1 MWSLTFACPPNVA
14 DLNLAYVHPTP
25 WSFWS
30 SITLASIVHLSFLLI
45 ASPAYIKP
53 ASESMRA
60 PLHRWWTHRS
70 NSNLDVWLVGEW
82 MSNFASPSSSSPALR
97 WPRYWSSSGWEGCI
111 HFFSSGWL
119 VRNLRAQGAKI
130 WLQQRRSTCRWP
142 GVLPRREGAQVRA
155 TPSARVFIFNPYMYL
170 GCLAASDHTVRPS

>member
-14 DLNLAYVHPTP
+14 DLNLVYVHPTP

-82 MSNFASPSSSSPALR
+82 MSNFASPSSSSPVLR
-97 WPRYWSSSGWEGCI
+97 WPQYWSSSGWEGCI
-111 HFFSSGWL
+111 RFFSSGWL

-130 WLQQRRSTCRWP
+130 WLCSGGRHVGDWACCHAVK
-142 GVLPRREGAQVRA
+142 GPRY
-155 TPSARVFIFNPYMYL
+155 ARLRPLEYL
-170 GCLAASDHTVRPS
+170 FLTHICI

>member
-45 ASPAYIKP
+45 ASPPTSSQP
-53 ASESMRA
+53 ANRCVLLSIAGGLIAPIPTSM
-60 PLHRWWTHRS
+60 
-70 NSNLDVWLVGEW
+70 
-82 MSNFASPSSSSPALR
+82 
-97 WPRYWSSSGWEGCI
+97 SGWWVSEWATLLLHLPHLRRSGGRDTDPAVAGKAAFV
-111 HFFSSGWL
+111 FFSSGWL

-130 WLQQRRSTCRWP
+130 WLQQRRSTCQWP

-155 TPSARVFIFNPYMYL
+155 TLSTGVFIFNPYMHL
-170 GCLAASDHTVRPS
+170 GCLAASDHAVRLS

>member
-14 DLNLAYVHPTP
+14 DLNLAYAHPTP

-30 SITLASIVHLSFLLI
+30 SITLASIIHLSFLLI

-82 MSNFASPSSSSPALR
+82 MSNFASPSSSSPVATILIQQWLGR
-97 WPRYWSSSGWEGCI
+97 LHLFFFLQGGWC
-111 HFFSSGWL
+111 
-119 VRNLRAQGAKI
+119 VI
-130 WLQQRRSTCRWP
+130 WEHRGLQQRRSTCRWP
-142 GVLPRREGAQVRA
+142 GVLPRREGSRYGRLR
-155 TPSARVFIFNPYMYL
+155 PLEYL
-170 GCLAASDHTVRPS
+170 FLTHICI

>member
-111 HFFSSGWL
+111 RFFLQGGWCVIWEHWGRRYGCSSGGRH
-119 VRNLRAQGAKI
+119 VGDRACCHAMKGPRYARLRP
-130 WLQQRRSTCRWP
+130 L
-142 GVLPRREGAQVRA
+142 E
-155 TPSARVFIFNPYMYL
+155 YL
-170 GCLAASDHTVRPS
+170 FLTHICI

>member
-82 MSNFASPSSSSPALR
+82 VSEQLCFSIFLISSTPVAAILIQQWLMGKAAFSFFFQGGWCAIWEHR
-97 WPRYWSSSGWEGCI
+97 GRRYG
-111 HFFSSGWL
+111 
-119 VRNLRAQGAKI
+119 
-130 WLQQRRSTCRWP
+130 WLQQRRST
-142 GVLPRREGAQVRA
+142 
-155 TPSARVFIFNPYMYL
+155 RVFIFNPYMHL
-170 GCLAASDHTVRPS
+170 GCLAASDHAVRLS

>member
-82 MSNFASPSSSSPALR
+82 MSNFASPSSSSPVATILIQQWLGR
-97 WPRYWSSSGWEGCI
+97 LHLFFFLQGGWCVIWEHRGRRYGCSSGGRHVGDRACCHAVKGPRYARLRPLEYLFLTHICI
-111 HFFSSGWL
+111 
-119 VRNLRAQGAKI
+119 
-130 WLQQRRSTCRWP
+130 
-142 GVLPRREGAQVRA
+142 
-155 TPSARVFIFNPYMYL
+155 
-170 GCLAASDHTVRPS
+170 

>member
-30 SITLASIVHLSFLLI
+30 SITLALIVHLSFLLI

-111 HFFSSGWL
+111 RFFLRGGWCIIWEH
-119 VRNLRAQGAKI
+119 RGRRYG
-130 WLQQRRSTCRWP
+130 WLQQRRST
-142 GVLPRREGAQVRA
+142 
-155 TPSARVFIFNPYMYL
+155 RVFIFNPYMHL
-170 GCLAASDHTVRPS
+170 GCLVASDHAVRPT